1 MIKVD
6 ATIASEQPVD
16 GTVLPMSAGDFTR
29 VAQGAVP
36 LLLNHANDAHGRIGN
51 VEAVRVE
58 GDELKATLS
67 IMDDRLERQINAGV
81 NPNLSIGYLPGETT
95 RREDGVEVAGGWE
108 LIEVSLVGSG
118 VDPIAG
124 VNRSMGETIM
134 QTRTMPQAE
143 NPQAVPQQ
151 TDPAALE
158 RARVRGILDVAGA
171 LNVPAVE
178 VNLAVAAGDSL
189 AEFERRVRGLP
200 NTSTRDKLTEF
211 GEFQQTAPAV
221 VRRESIGD
229 PDAFS
234 LRSLFLAMADG
245 ERCRELE
252 RCGEATTQGGK
263 AEAARGRSAVS
274 IPAEI
279 VRDLHTRASE
289 QGQTRTRTL
298 TVAGTNAGAELVG
311 TQHLASEFV
320 APLREQTWLSRA
332 GVRVLDGLMQDVDIP
347 GQSGV
352 AQASWLT
359 PENQQL
365 TESELDTAT
374 ILSLSPKEVG
384 VLSSY
389 SRKLLIQSS
398 PGVEGLVVD
407 DQRQVLDRAIEVAVL
422 NGTGASGQPTGI
434 DAIASGDVA
443 LNVSNTNGTDVDFSR
458 TASGEVGFVQ
468 MLQALD
474 GANIDPMRA
483 SFLTSG
489 RGYWKLASQLVGT
502 NTAAIYLVR
511 NGTAHTG
518 NAVMATNLIAS
529 QVTKGSASNTTRL
542 YLADWSHCYVARW
555 SGLDVLIDPY
565 TAMDSRKIRVATYS
579 DIDTGWRH
587 KKAIVRVTDF
597 KH

>member
-16 GTVLPMSAGDFTR
+16 GTVLPMSAGDFSR

-36 LLLNHANDAHGRIGN
+36 LLLNHANDAHGRVGN

-67 IMDDRLERQINAGV
+67 IMDERLERQINAGV
-81 NPNLSIGYLPGETT
+81 NPNLSIGYLPRETT

-143 NPQAVPQQ
+143 APQAVPQQ

-200 NTSTRDKLTEF
+200 NTSTRETP
-211 GEFQQTAPAV
+211 APAV

-398 PGVEGLVVD
+398 PGIEGLVVD

-422 NGTGASGQPTGI
+422 NGNGTAGQPTGV
-434 DAIASGDVA
+434 DAIANVDVA
-443 LNVSNTNGTDVDFSR
+443 LNVSNTNGTKVDFS
-458 TASGEVGFVQ
+458 TTSSGETGFVQ

-474 GANIDPMRA
+474 AVNIDPMRA
-483 SFLTSG
+483 MFLTSG

-502 NTAAIYLVR
+502 NTNAIYLVR

-518 NAVMATNLIAS
+518 NGVASTNLIAS

-542 YLADWSHCYVARW
+542 YLADWSQCYVARW

>member
-16 GTVLPMSAGDFTR
+16 GTVLPMSAGDFSR
-29 VAQGAVP
+29 VEQGAVP
-36 LLLNHANDAHGRIGN
+36 LLLNHANDAYGRVGN

-67 IMDDRLERQINAGV
+67 IVDERLERQINAGV

-108 LIEVSLVGSG
+108 LVEVSLVGSG
-118 VDPIAG
+118 VDPVAG
-124 VNRSMGETIM
+124 VNRSMGDKIM

-151 TDPAALE
+151 QTDPAAVE
-158 RARVRGILDVAGA
+158 RARVRGILDVASA
-171 LNVPAVE
+171 LNVPSGE
-178 VNLAVAAGDSL
+178 VNVAVAAGDSL
-189 AEFERRVRGLP
+189 ADFERRVRGLP
-200 NTSTRDKLTEF
+200 NTSTSTRETP
-211 GEFQQTAPAV
+211 APAI
-221 VRRESIGD
+221 VRRENLGD

-234 LRSLFLAMADG
+234 LRGLFLAMADG
-245 ERCRELE
+245 EQCRELE
-252 RCGEATTQGGK
+252 RCGEATTKGGQ
-263 AEAARGRSAVS
+263 AQASRGRSAVS

-279 VRDLHTRASE
+279 VRDLHTRARE
-289 QGQTRTRTL
+289 HGETRTRTL
-298 TVAGTNAGAELVG
+298 TVAGANSGAELVG

-332 GVRVLDGLMQDVDIP
+332 GVRVLDGLMQDVSIP

-352 AQASWLT
+352 ATASWLT
-359 PENQQL
+359 PENAEL
-365 TESELDTAT
+365 AETELDTAT

-407 DQRQVLDRAIEVAVL
+407 DQRQVLDRAIETAVL
-422 NGTGASGQPTGI
+422 AGTGASGQPTGV
-434 DAIASGDVA
+434 DAIANGDVA
-443 LNVSNTNGTDVDFSR
+443 LNVSNTNGTDVDF
-458 TASGEVGFVQ
+458 TATGAGETGFVE

-483 SFLTSG
+483 LFLTSG
-489 RGYWKLASQLVGT
+489 RGYWKLASKLVGSNT
-502 NTAAIYLVR
+502 NAIYLVR

-518 NAVMATNLIAS
+518 NAVATTNLIPS
-529 QVTKGSASNTTRL
+529 QVTKGSATKGTTKL

-555 SGLDVLIDPY
+555 SGLDVLVDPY
-565 TAMDSRKIRVATYS
+565 SAMNERKVRVATYS
-579 DIDTGWRH
+579 DVDTGWRH